1 MLNKYPLWKYILLM
15 LALLAGVLYSMPN
28 LYAPDPALQITG
40 ESSSLVLDQRALN
53 RGLLALVCVNNNQVF
68 VFLQMHTICDRFV

>member
-53 RGLLALVCVNNNQVF
+53 RGLLALDAADISYFGQEINSY
-68 VFLQMHTICDRFV
+68 L

>member
-1 MLNKYPLWKYILLM
+1 MEIFLLM

-40 ESSSLVLDQRALN
+40 ESSSLVLDQRVKSGFIGFRCGRYLI
-53 RGLLALVCVNNNQVF
+53 F
-68 VFLQMHTICDRFV
+68 